1 MIIFIQL
8 TNAKEGM
15 KQMFN
20 LSLIESFTEL
30 KNGSIVHFKGS
41 MVTVKESLKEIES
54 KINNIK

>member
-20 LSLIESFTEL
+20 LNLVESFTEL
-30 KNGSIVHFKGS
+30 TNGSIVHFKGS
-41 MVTVKESLKEIES
+41 MVTVKESLKEIED
-54 KINNIK
+54 KINNIL